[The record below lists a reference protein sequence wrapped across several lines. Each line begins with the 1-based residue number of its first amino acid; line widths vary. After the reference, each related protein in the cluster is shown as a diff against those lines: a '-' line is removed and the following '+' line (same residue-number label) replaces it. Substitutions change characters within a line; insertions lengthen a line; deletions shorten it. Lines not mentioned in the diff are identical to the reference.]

1 MDMYRMADEW
11 MIEFL
16 GEGRR
21 RTDLIRMGYFV
32 HEPWWDHTPSHDE
45 NLNRYPIPHNAL
57 SANNLLKQNPGY
69 MTMKETASLLPK
81 KDKQFQAHHQLIPFK
96 LMRINHLL
104 AGIGISVLSIASGLP
119 VYAQS
124 KLEPF
129 RHAESNQNTT
139 MQKDQAHE
147 VK

>member
-1 MDMYRMADEW
+1 
-11 MIEFL
+11 
-16 GEGRR
+16 
-21 RTDLIRMGYFV
+21 
-32 HEPWWDHTPSHDE
+32 
-45 NLNRYPIPHNAL
+45 
-57 SANNLLKQNPGY
+57 

-124 KLEPF
+124 KLDLSAMRKATEYN
-129 RHAESNQNTT
+129 HAKRSGTRSEVTDEVVQIGR
-139 MQKDQAHE
+139 AH
-147 VK
+147 V